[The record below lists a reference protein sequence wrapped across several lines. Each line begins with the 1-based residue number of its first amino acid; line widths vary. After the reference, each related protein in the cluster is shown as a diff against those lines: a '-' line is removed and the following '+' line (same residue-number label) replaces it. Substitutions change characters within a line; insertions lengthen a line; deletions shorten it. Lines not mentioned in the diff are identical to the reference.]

1 MKALAFP
8 WFEVKVRPLCTRG
21 SLKAVEAGKPD
32 RALMVRQ
39 VWAGSDCVRGR
50 RGILPTLFSR
60 LLRKLAD
67 LDACFKVLSAVFR
80 YRPSEVVSSL
90 NGGAELWR

>member
-8 WFEVKVRPLCTRG
+8 WFVVKVRPLCTRG

-39 VWAGSDCVRGR
+39 VWAGSGLCSRSARSVAAVE
-50 RGILPTLFSR
+50 IYKAHLFW
-60 LLRKLAD
+60 LRI
-67 LDACFKVLSAVFR
+67 
-80 YRPSEVVSSL
+80 SL
-90 NGGAELWR
+90 CMTKTCICIDKPV